1 LREARTDPRQSLA
14 GIGGICVLRRILA
27 YFIISGIGKVT
38 RLDSGRLAN
47 LAFFAL
53 LLALAAL
60 WLVFRPVQLSAS
72 SISSAE
78 AGRNL
83 LEAAAMR

>member
-1 LREARTDPRQSLA
+1 
-14 GIGGICVLRRILA
+14 VLRRILA

-83 LEAAAMR
+83 REAAEMH